1 MRRRSGH
8 KAVYLLA
15 LAAVSVS
22 FLGACSSSGSSSDKS
37 GNVTTTAA
45 AGSGSQDATTTS
57 PEASTGD
64 ADAGAKLTDGKADA
78 DHTVTMSEKSMSP
91 DTLSISKGDI
101 VTFIG
106 DGSGVHAVIVP
117 GLEAASV
124 TKGLFETFE
133 FPKAGTFVVTDDIGP
148 GTVKI
153 TVS

>member
-8 KAVYLLA
+8 KAAYLLA
-15 LAAVSVS
+15 VAALSTGL
-22 FLGACSSSGSSSDKS
+22 LGSCSSSGSSGAKS
-37 GNVTTTAA
+37 GDVTTTAA
-45 AGSGSQDATTTS
+45 AGSGSQDATTTA
-57 PEASTGD
+57 PDASTGD

-78 DHTVTMSEKSMSP
+78 AHTVTMSEKSMSP

-101 VTFIG
+101 VTFVG
-106 DGSGVHAVIVP
+106 DGAGVHSVIVP
-117 GLEAASV
+117 GLDGASV

-148 GTVKI
+148 GTLKI